1 MPNTHYRSSLK
12 CINTNYTVQLSHSNR
27 LSTKSM
33 SHEGQQGPHGRGHSL
48 GERLVFPVLSSLEAL
63 AQSIYKKLKLN
74 YVDTTSKTSWKKEV
88 R

>member
-1 MPNTHYRSSLK
+1 
-12 CINTNYTVQLSHSNR
+12 
-27 LSTKSM
+27 M